1 MTSPILEL
9 YLAVERHPGL
19 QVPKWWLEQEWMDW
33 EGEREVAMEDMV
45 EGKETKYSGEGEEE
59 ENNND

>member
-1 MTSPILEL
+1 
-9 YLAVERHPGL
+9 
-19 QVPKWWLEQEWMDW
+19 MDW

>member
-1 MTSPILEL
+1 MEWE
-9 YLAVERHPGL
+9 VD
-19 QVPKWWLEQEWMDW
+19 QETEIEEM
-33 EGEREVAMEDMV
+33 A